1 MHNNRCILSGG
12 ENMTTIQIDEG
23 CVCKYLWMEGGECSK
38 DNENKNC
45 VDLDV
50 NLKYLIKKTNQCVK
64 NCPKEYNFYFNHECF
79 SSCSEANSFYDVEE
93 KSGSKECVCKKF
105 WKYNNTNV
113 KECVEE
119 CGDNEFLMN
128 STSQCIAKSDNFKCP
143 YDSPYF
149 YNNICYNNCP
159 QGTTIDNLTGNTCIC
174 KNKWLKTDNEIIKC
188 FENVEDKCPEAY
200 PYLIIVT
207 QECVKTEKN
216 CSDQNYTK
224 IFNNECYSDCPFST
238 IDNGNKCVC
247 DSTKGYWYIDILNQE
262 DQRENYTC
270 NLPGCPPGR
279 NYSINGT
286 KECVSKC
293 SEQEREKYEY
303 SNICYDKCP
312 LFTKESKNGYTCE
325 FSTENETLKDL
336 VGNISEKV
344 VDLYREISGD
354 VLVINNEE
362 ASLQIYGLKK
372 GIDKKEAVKRS
383 NLAYLDLS
391 GCLEKIYKSNRM
403 SGDDEIIVLKLDLKS
418 KNTKLIINPVEYQF
432 IHSGTGEIL
441 DASVCEKNEVV
452 ISYPITYLLKSK
464 SRLRNLDI
472 SEDEQKEI
480 LDKFN
485 KGKLIYE
492 NDKSLDT
499 FNYKSS
505 IYTDICVPVEIEGK
519 DLVLEDR
526 INFLFPNYS
535 LCESICRYD
544 YTDFIDERVYCNCSI
559 KSEIDVDREQPIKL
573 IQINKNETDNNQ
585 KGPTNIPVLKC
596 IPKAKVTGNGAFYF
610 CLIIIIVEIGLLV
623 LVILY
628 SISSLIRKVK
638 K

>member
-1 MHNNRCILSGG
+1 LGVLSPAEDICYLGTSVNGKDICPPNTEKGIVDKKIKCDCKYKYYLDVTNNKKICLNKNEKCPSEYNYLIQDKNECVKSCDGNNVVFDNKCLENCPVGMDEENTESGKSCKCRKYWFKELENKYKCVEQCTDKYPYLIEETNECVKNCSETKYNIMHNNRCILSCA

-23 CVCKYLWMEGGECSK
+23 TSCVCKYLWMEGGDCSK
-38 DNENKNC
+38 ANENKKC
-45 VDLDV
+45 ADLDE
-50 NLKYLIKKTNQCVK
+50 NLKYLIRKTNQCVK
-64 NCPKEYNFYFNHECF
+64 NCPKEYNFYFNRECF
-79 SSCSEANSFYDVEE
+79 SSCNEANSFYDVEE

-113 KECVEE
+113 KECVKE

-149 YNNICYNNCP
+149 YNNICYNKCP
-159 QGTTIDNLTGNTCIC
+159 EGTTIDNLTGNTCIC

-362 ASLQIYGLKK
+362 ASFQIYGLKK
-372 GIDKKEAVKRS
+372 GIDKKEAIKRS

-391 GCLEKIYKSNRM
+391 GCLEKIYKSNHM
-403 SGDDEIIVLKLDLKS
+403 SGDDEIIVIKLDLKS
-418 KNTKLIINPVEYQF
+418 KNTKLIINPVE
-432 IHSGTGEIL
+432 
-441 DASVCEKNEVV
+441 
-452 ISYPITYLLKSK
+452 
-464 SRLRNLDI
+464 
-472 SEDEQKEI
+472 
-480 LDKFN
+480 
-485 KGKLIYE
+485 
-492 NDKSLDT
+492 
-499 FNYKSS
+499 
-505 IYTDICVPVEIEGK
+505 
-519 DLVLEDR
+519 
-526 INFLFPNYS
+526 
-535 LCESICRYD
+535 
-544 YTDFIDERVYCNCSI
+544 
-559 KSEIDVDREQPIKL
+559 
-573 IQINKNETDNNQ
+573 
-585 KGPTNIPVLKC
+585 
-596 IPKAKVTGNGAFYF
+596 
-610 CLIIIIVEIGLLV
+610 
-623 LVILY
+623 
-628 SISSLIRKVK
+628 
-638 K
+638 